1 MEIKKNKIAIV
12 IGQANF
18 GGVTISSLMIFE
30 ELKKLNNDVSFVISS
45 NDPGNGINLLQEKK
59 IKPNLVNLNVKK
71 LKSRCINLNKILNT
85 MDYIIFSESIETQFT
100 LSSLNNNI
108 KIIKFL
114 RNPYEIILNR
124 YAYYNIKYLDHL
136 VSISPFLAEIS
147 YLKNPKESKLI
158 PNATNYAFK
167 NKDSKKNTI
176 SFLYVGRINNY
187 HKNTS
192 ILIEIANE
200 LKNRGFKQKWFIAGD
215 GPDKEKLLSSFN
227 KNEFEINQRLCENSE
242 LESIFYQSDF
252 TIIPSNFEAFGRT
265 LIESMAT
272 GTVPICSNLSVF
284 SWILGSNSNLLQ
296 VSNNNYKEYADI
308 IIDLYLDNEKYKK
321 IQYSLKRRQE
331 NLFSTDVL
339 SKNLS
344 RIMELDSDKS
354 DIRKNMINIPFR
366 ERLKETFYGKILHKI
381 YMKLKYNDF
390 I

>member
-1 MEIKKNKIAIV
+1 
-12 IGQANF
+12 
-18 GGVTISSLMIFE
+18 
-30 ELKKLNNDVSFVISS
+30 
-45 NDPGNGINLLQEKK
+45 
-59 IKPNLVNLNVKK
+59 
-71 LKSRCINLNKILNT
+71 
-85 MDYIIFSESIETQFT
+85 
-100 LSSLNNNI
+100 
-108 KIIKFL
+108 
-114 RNPYEIILNR
+114 
-124 YAYYNIKYLDHL
+124 
-136 VSISPFLAEIS
+136 
-147 YLKNPKESKLI
+147 
-158 PNATNYAFK
+158 
-167 NKDSKKNTI
+167 
-176 SFLYVGRINNY
+176 
-187 HKNTS
+187 
-192 ILIEIANE
+192 
-200 LKNRGFKQKWFIAGD
+200 
-215 GPDKEKLLSSFN
+215 
-227 KNEFEINQRLCENSE
+227 
-242 LESIFYQSDF
+242 
-252 TIIPSNFEAFGRT
+252 
-265 LIESMAT
+265 MAT